1 VTDLI
6 PAGWYPNPAP
16 AAAGTSAQLRWW
28 DGSGWTEHLRS
39 AQDAPTGNSGSATAG
54 SYVAGSEYGGRV
66 QFGSTPAPP
75 AEPAQQQ
82 IPPPAQQQQQYGQE
96 QQYGQHQ
103 DQQFGQQQPRS
114 GGRSPYTEPSMAVS
128 QKRKLIELTNEYDIY
143 GRDGAVIGTVVEVNQ
158 SGLKK
163 AARFLTSLDQFMTHT
178 LEVRDSAG
186 QVLMVLTRPA
196 KIMKSTLVVSHPNG
210 SELGRLVQRNMFGKI
225 RFGLEAGG
233 AEVGSLN
240 AQNWIA
246 WNFQLQDSTGREIG
260 RITKTF
266 EGFLTTMFTTADKY
280 SVELDPHLTEP
291 LKSLAIA
298 AALCVDTALKQDNR
312 GFG

>member
-1 VTDLI
+1 MEHW
-6 PAGWYPNPAP
+6 AGDRSDSRRVVPRSRASGGRNSG
-16 AAAGTSAQLRWW
+16 AAALVGR
-28 DGSGWTEHLRS
+28 SGWTEHLRS
-39 AQDAPTGNSGSATAG
+39 AQGAPTGSSAAAAAG
-54 SYVAGSEYGGRV
+54 SYVAGSEYGGRA
-66 QFGSTPAPP
+66 QFGSTPEPP

-82 IPPPAQQQQQYGQE
+82 VPPPAQQQQY
-96 QQYGQHQ
+96 
-103 DQQFGQQQPRS
+103 GQQQHGGQQEPRS
-114 GGRSPYTEPSMAVS
+114 GSRSPYTEPSMAVS

-225 RFGLEAGG
+225 RFGMEAGG

-280 SVELDPHLTEP
+280 SVELDPTLTEP

-298 AALCVDTALKQDNR
+298 AALCVDTALKQDSR

>member
-1 VTDLI
+1 
-6 PAGWYPNPAP
+6 
-16 AAAGTSAQLRWW
+16 
-28 DGSGWTEHLRS
+28 
-39 AQDAPTGNSGSATAG
+39 
-54 SYVAGSEYGGRV
+54 V

-75 AEPAQQQ
+75 AEPDQQHG
-82 IPPPAQQQQQYGQE
+82 PPQQQYGQQQNQLSAQ
-96 QQYGQHQ
+96 QQYGQ
-103 DQQFGQQQPRS
+103 QQSQPSGQQPRF

-128 QKRKLIELTNEYDIY
+128 QKRKLIELTNEYDVY
-143 GRDGAVIGTVVEVNQ
+143 GRDGAVIGAVVEVNQ
-158 SGLKK
+158 SNLKK
-163 AARFLTSLDQFMTHT
+163 AVRLFSSLDQFMTHT

-186 QVLMVLTRPA
+186 QVLMVLNRPA

-233 AEVGSLN
+233 AEIGSLN

-246 WNFQLQDSTGREIG
+246 WDFQLQDAGGRQIG

-280 SVELDPHLTEP
+280 SVELDPQLTEP

-298 AALCVDTALKQDNR
+298 AALCVDTALKQDSR
-312 GFG
+312 GLG